1 LQAAETDTE
10 LQQVLY
16 TACSQ
21 SILYW
26 INTFMFTYRLFLT
39 GSNGVTRQ
47 CTSEEAHTPFVTWD
61 IQNKHILRIE
71 QAITKGFELL
81 TDKSRDMGATW
92 DHIATIHH
100 QWLFRSDRSFLE
112 ISRKEDCV
120 DTIGKT
126 GEVSSDPGTLF
137 GKHDYINRWLPK
149 WMLPPYDR
157 KRLHLIN
164 LLNQSR
170 IDGESSNAAAGSSD
184 RRTAIML
191 DEMALMA
198 EGEGIKRST
207 RDVTACRLPNSTPAG
222 PGTAYSKWR
231 QSGQI
236 EVFVLPWWEHPEK
249 GFKRYVMQKDVVNEW
264 LIRSPWYHVEEKK
277 RTPKEMAI
285 NIDMDHIGSG
295 ETFFEAYNIERHRH
309 LYARPSLSRWTVDFR
324 PEVTTGAIPR
334 ILAKSQRSFVQAQ
347 LNTKG
352 PWHIWCK
359 LVNGR
364 LDQSKNY
371 IFGID
376 ISKGQGASNS
386 IITIMC
392 VETREIVAEFVD
404 ANTPP
409 YELARIACA
418 AALWVG
424 GARRNGRVF
433 MIWEA
438 NGPGWDFGRQVVH
451 IYKYP
456 FYFVDHST
464 GVVTEKKGKKY
475 GWHSS
480 REKKGEALGM
490 LRRAFA
496 HGGIL
501 THDEQCLE
509 EALSYIHY
517 DGGGIGPAE
526 LMVESAEARKCHGDR
541 VIGHMLCLYAV
552 GEVPKAKLE
561 KPKAP
566 HRSMAYRREQVM
578 KKLRQE
584 KRNRRLK
591 KSFNFKTGDY

>member
-1 LQAAETDTE
+1 
-10 LQQVLY
+10 
-16 TACSQ
+16 
-21 SILYW
+21 
-26 INTFMFTYRLFLT
+26 MFTYRLFLT

>member
-1 LQAAETDTE
+1 MQAAETDTE